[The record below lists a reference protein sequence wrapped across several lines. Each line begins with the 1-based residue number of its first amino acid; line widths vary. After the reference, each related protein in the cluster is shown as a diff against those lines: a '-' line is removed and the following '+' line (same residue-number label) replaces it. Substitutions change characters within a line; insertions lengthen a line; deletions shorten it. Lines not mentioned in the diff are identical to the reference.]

1 MFEECGEQGPDVLG
15 PSGEECETMS
25 SATAAVAQSSP
36 FSSSLTLNLLLL
48 PSLPTRPTPH
58 CLSTAPA
65 SLPLPAHCSPLS
77 RHLLACPQLPPCTR
91 PPPLTRA
98 VT

>member
-1 MFEECGEQGPDVLG
+1 MFQGHPARSVRSCPQLLLL
-15 PSGEECETMS
+15 SR
-25 SATAAVAQSSP
+25 SATSP
-36 FSSSLTLNLLLL
+36 CSPTLTLNLLLL

-65 SLPLPAHCSPLS
+65 SLHLPPHCSPLS
-77 RHLLACPQLPPCTR
+77 RHLLACPQTASLHMP

-98 VT
+98 VP